1 MPNRKDLVL
10 DGTEDRRMSNDTVTI
25 TLKRESWENILMS
38 IKHKNT
44 HIVSVG
50 NTWAALQTI
59 EQELEK
65 TEAKK

>member
-1 MPNRKDLVL
+1 M
-10 DGTEDRRMSNDTVTI
+10 NDTVTI

-38 IKHKNT
+38 VKHKNT

-59 EQELEK
+59 EYELDK
-65 TEAKK
+65 TEVKK